1 MKRLLGICALIFVTA
16 LALYAVQASA
26 VTLPQGTAIFETSLT
41 SRISSSDTS
50 MTLVSTSTASGEV
63 LPNGFHC
70 YTIDEGRTDAEY
82 VCGTLTAAK
91 TVTGLTRGVS
101 YLTGTTSVSLNQHT
115 HRVGANVKITD
126 YPLLQILRAI
136 LNGNDFLPN
145 LLRYVSGTD
154 CTVSSPGDVICDKE

>member
-1 MKRLLGICALIFVTA
+1 
-16 LALYAVQASA
+16 
-26 VTLPQGTAIFETSLT
+26 
-41 SRISSSDTS
+41 
-50 MTLVSTSTASGEV
+50 
-63 LPNGFHC
+63 
-70 YTIDEGRTDAEY
+70 
-82 VCGTLTAAK
+82 LTATK

-154 CTVSSPGDVICDKE
+154 CTVSSPGDVICDKEYTDTRVSAGAANANETTAGLVELATAAEAGAGTSIGGTAARLALGANLATSTCQASG